1 MRFREHRGG
10 LAESM
15 ETMVVVDGKKG
26 LVAHI
31 QKLLKPYSVA
41 VADSDVAASLY
52 GSSGDQRIGW
62 EKVYVVTVKGYGVIG
77 FSDSAIESEPEKV
90 SGRPDGAA
98 KVRRPRRP

>member
-15 ETMVVVDGKKG
+15 ETQVVVDGRKG

-31 QKLLKPYSVA
+31 QKLLKPFSVDVKDA
-41 VADSDVAASLY
+41 DVAASLY
-52 GSSGDQRIGW
+52 GSSGDGRIGW
-62 EKVYVVTVKGYGVIG
+62 EKVYIVSVKGYGVIG
-77 FSDSAIESEPEKV
+77 FSDSAIEQESEKALY
-90 SGRPDGAA
+90 RPDGAA

>member
-31 QKLLKPYSVA
+31 QKLLKPYSVT
-41 VADSDVAASLY
+41 VIDSDVAASLY
-52 GSSGDQRIGW
+52 GSSGDARIGW
-62 EKVYVVTVKGYGVIG
+62 EKVYIVTVKGYGVIG
-77 FSDSAIESEPEKV
+77 FSDSAIEPEPEKA
-90 SGRPDGAA
+90 SYRPDGAA